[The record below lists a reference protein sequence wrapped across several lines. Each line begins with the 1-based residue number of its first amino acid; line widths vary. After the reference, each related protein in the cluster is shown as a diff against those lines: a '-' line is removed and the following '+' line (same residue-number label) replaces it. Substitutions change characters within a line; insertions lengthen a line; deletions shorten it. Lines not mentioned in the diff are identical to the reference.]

1 MIVIQSNRF
10 LYLGKPFEAI
20 PKDHETDLT
29 NYDET
34 MSSDDVILWQGA
46 MDVKLEFIYLNG
58 V

>member
-1 MIVIQSNRF
+1 M
-10 LYLGKPFEAI
+10 YMGKPFEAI

-34 MSSDDVILWQGA
+34 MSSDDVILWQGV
-46 MDVKLEFIYLNG
+46 MDVKLESIYLNG